1 MGSMRQPPS
10 HQVKNACHGD
20 YSNHLQLQFSLN
32 RRLATLAKWFCLPN
46 PNGCH
51 FRASFTCKYAI
62 AGEVKGQQSHLT
74 LLLGQLLLKRVA
86 AAPIHPSSTSLPSG
100 ENKVLKVPKITRFQ
114 TSLSTLSDGHRGQI
128 PSFRTNPFT
137 FET

>member
-1 MGSMRQPPS
+1 MGSVRQPPS
-10 HQVKNACHGD
+10 HQVKNACHGA

-51 FRASFTCKYAI
+51 LGASFTCKYAI
-62 AGEVKGQQSHLT
+62 AGEVKGQQTHLT

-86 AAPIHPSSTSLPSG
+86 AAPLPYLPSR
-100 ENKVLKVPKITRFQ
+100 ENKVPKITRFQ
-114 TSLSTLSDGHRGQI
+114 TWLSTLSDGHRGQI